1 MPSCY
6 HEGMT
11 DANPADATARRREY
25 KRKWATENRDRIRE
39 QRRRYRAANRDKI
52 AAEKR
57 QWAVSNRDKIS
68 EQGRRYREANSEKLR
83 EQRHQ
88 YYQANRSEIS
98 AQQREYY
105 QANRQEKLEAVKAY
119 AEANPDKIRESRR
132 RYYALRGGKVRLDA
146 LKRAHGPDFVVT
158 WAAMWDAQQG
168 SCYLCE
174 CPMDPAGAFME
185 HWHGC
190 PGHGP
195 KKSCRYCQRGLA
207 HHNCNIVVGQAGD
220 DPAILRIIAD
230 NLERAN
236 ADIAARQA
244 VMPQHITLF

>member
-1 MPSCY
+1 
-6 HEGMT
+6 MT
-11 DANPADATARRREY
+11 DATPDPAERKRR
-25 KRKWATENRDRIRE
+25 WA
-39 QRRRYRAANRDKI
+39 AANRDKI
-52 AAEKR
+52 REK
-57 QWAVSNRDKIS
+57 NRK
-68 EQGRRYREANSEKLR
+68 YREANREQLR
-83 EQRHQ
+83 EKNREYRETNRDEINERHRQRYDPRQ
-88 YYQANRSEIS
+88 SAARYQANRGKISEL
-98 AQQREYY
+98 QRAYY

-132 RYYALRGGKVRLDA
+132 RYYAARGGKVRLDA
-146 LKRAHGPDFVVT
+146 LMRAHGPDFPVT

-168 SCYLCE
+168 RCYLCKR
-174 CPMDPAGAFME
+174 PMVPAEAFME

-207 HHNCNIVVGQAGD
+207 HEPCNLIIGWAAD
-220 DPAILRIIAD
+220 DPSLLRIVAD

-244 VMPQHITLF
+244 VMPQHIPLF

>member
-1 MPSCY
+1 MAEPNP
-6 HEGMT
+6 
-11 DANPADATARRREY
+11 DAKARNRERWRQY
-25 KRKWATENRDRIRE
+25 
-39 QRRRYRAANRDKI
+39 AAENRDKI
-52 AAEKR
+52 REKNRKYREANREQLREKHREYYAANGDEIRARERGNYRPEQNR
-57 QWAVSNRDKIS
+57 QYYVANRAKIS
-68 EQGRRYREANSEKLR
+68 EQ
-83 EQRHQ
+83 QR
-88 YYQANRSEIS
+88 A
-98 AQQREYY
+98 YY

-119 AEANPDKIRESRR
+119 AEANPDKIREGRR

-146 LKRAHGPDFVVT
+146 LKRAHGADFVAT

-168 SCYLCE
+168 QCYLCE
-174 CPMDPAGAFME
+174 RPMDPAEAFME